1 MILLSQEEVVLKVSA
16 LTGEFEVPI
25 TEERRESRLSAAA
38 PGTMSQMEEEAEVPR
53 EHLPEPNYG
62 YPGAD
67 YCGSLEQEL
76 GLETRE
82 EFRRLQDYLAH
93 FHQSPAPVSR
103 NFLAI
108 VFRLYRVGAMS
119 TGRCGVF

>member
-1 MILLSQEEVVLKVSA
+1 
-16 LTGEFEVPI
+16 
-25 TEERRESRLSAAA
+25 
-38 PGTMSQMEEEAEVPR
+38 MSQMEEETEVPR

-93 FHQSPAPVSR
+93 FHQSPAAVSR

-108 VFRLYRVGAMS
+108 VFRLYWVGAMS
-119 TGRCGVF
+119 VGWCGVF

>member
-1 MILLSQEEVVLKVSA
+1 MPWLIIKNKCSFSATGKIRLILLSQEEVVFNVSA

-25 TEERRESRLSAAA
+25 TEERRESRFSAAA
-38 PGTMSQMEEEAEVPR
+38 PGTMSQMEEEVEVPK

-93 FHQSPAPVSR
+93 FNQSPAPVSR
-103 NFLAI
+103 NF
-108 VFRLYRVGAMS
+108 
-119 TGRCGVF
+119 